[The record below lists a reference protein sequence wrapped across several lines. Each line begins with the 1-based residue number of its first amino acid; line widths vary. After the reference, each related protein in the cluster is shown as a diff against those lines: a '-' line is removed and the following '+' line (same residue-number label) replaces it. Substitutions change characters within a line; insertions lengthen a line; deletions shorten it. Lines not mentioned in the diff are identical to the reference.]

1 MSPPLYHI
9 RPVGAKAYVCELV
22 LPAGS
27 AIACVEGAVMSTRAG
42 AKRAA
47 AFEACLQLRAKDYL
61 DIYLLP
67 KHRTKNVPKMAN
79 AHLALDSN
87 KTNSYASKEK
97 PAFWTIK
104 DSTPPP
110 HVWVTIFVLSN
121 RKEIGERLVPL
132 ALVTREKLPKIPDFL
147 IYSDRG
153 GSSDVIS
160 LRLSKPLIGLEENLH
175 KLNMFTIRLFY
186 DLFNK
191 LFELDYGTIP
201 YWIAPCKDEDFNEDT
216 LAENALDWEMMVYIM
231 SALEFEWDQDTPIEA
246 FIDRF
251 LVDRRQRSRRFV
263 VHDCDPTLE
272 PKDLVPTQGAQ
283 APGVENILDYSYNAG
298 KKGAVKWKWVKW
310 EIPETEPVLIADRLL
325 HRLNYLDPPS
335 EKDANTAT
343 NAYICP
349 SAFQVSMVYLLVYLC
364 VIVRLMISRFR
375 ATSFIWL

>member
-1 MSPPLYHI
+1 MT
-9 RPVGAKAYVCELV
+9 
-22 LPAGS
+22 
-27 AIACVEGAVMSTRAG
+27 TRAG

-47 AFEACLQLRAKDYL
+47 AFEACLQLRAGDYL
-61 DIYLLP
+61 DAYLLP
-67 KHRTKNVPKMAN
+67 KHRIKNVPKMAN

-87 KTNSYASKEK
+87 KTSSYASKEK
-97 PAFWTIK
+97 PGFWTIK
-104 DSTPPP
+104 DNTPPLQ
-110 HVWVTIFVLSN
+110 VWVTIFVLDN
-121 RKEIGERLVPL
+121 QKEIGERLVPM

-147 IYSDRG
+147 VYSDRG
-153 GSSDVIS
+153 GSSNVIS
-160 LRLSKPLIGLEENLH
+160 LRLNKPLIGSEENLH
-175 KLNMFTIRLFY
+175 KLDMFTIRLFY

-191 LFELDYGTIP
+191 LFELDYSTIP
-201 YWIAPCKDEDFNEDT
+201 YWISPCKNKDYTEDT
-216 LAENALDWEMMVYIM
+216 LAEDALDWEMMVYIM
-231 SALEFEWDQDTPIEA
+231 SALEFEWDRDTPIEA

-349 SAFQVSMVYLLVYLC
+349 SAFQVSMVCLSVC
-364 VIVRLMISRFR
+364 VRAEGSTADGIGRFH
-375 ATSFIWL
+375 AMLFICL

>member
-9 RPVGAKAYVCELV
+9 RPVGSRAYICELL

-27 AIACVEGAVMSTRAG
+27 PIMCVEGTVMSTKAA

-47 AFEACLQLRAKDYL
+47 AFEACLQLRAKGYL
-61 DIYLLP
+61 DVYLLP
-67 KHRTKNVPKMAN
+67 KYKAKDVPKMAN

-97 PAFWTIK
+97 PSFWTVK

-110 HVWVTIFVLSN
+110 QIWITVFALGN
-121 RKEIGERLVPL
+121 QKEMGERLVPM
-132 ALVTREKLPKIPDFL
+132 ALITREKLPKIPNFPV
-147 IYSDRG
+147 YSDRG
-153 GSSDVIS
+153 GTSDVIS
-160 LRLSKPLIGLEENLH
+160 VRLGTPLVSTDENLH
-175 KLNMFTIRLFY
+175 RLNMFTIRLFY

-201 YWIAPCKDEDFNEDT
+201 YWIAPCKNGDWTEDAAADDV
-216 LAENALDWEMMVYIM
+216 LDWEMMVYIM
-231 SALEFEWDQDTPIEA
+231 SALEFEWDKDTPIEA

-263 VHDCDPTLE
+263 VHDCDPTLT

-349 SAFQVSMVYLLVYLC
+349 SAFQVSMVC
-364 VIVRLMISRFR
+364 S
-375 ATSFIWL
+375 